1 MILILLIDSTAN
13 PLMVSASA
21 TGKVKVY
28 QSVIGGMLLLILPF
42 SYIALKLG
50 GQPWIVF
57 AVHLSICIIAFIT
70 RLFIIRPLIDL
81 NLGDFVKQV
90 IFRCSFVAIVSLIV
104 PAIAYFLLE
113 NNFLSLFIVVGVSI
127 LSSSIMSFYIGLDSH
142 ERYVVLQKI
151 QSYSTKI
158 KRSKMQ

>member
-1 MILILLIDSTAN
+1 
-13 PLMVSASA
+13 MVSASA

-70 RLFIIRPLIDL
+70 RLFIIRPLINL
-81 NLGDFVKQV
+81 NLRYFVKQV
-90 IFRCSFVAIVSLIV
+90 IFRCSFVAVVSLIV
-104 PAIAYFLLE
+104 PAVVYILLDDKYF
-113 NNFLSLFIVVGVSI
+113 SFILVVCASI
-127 LSSSIMSFYIGLDSH
+127 LSSSIMSFYLGLDAH
-142 ERYVVLQKI
+142 ERYVVVQKI
-151 QSYSTKI
+151 QTYSIKF
-158 KRSKMQ
+158 KRSKV